1 MDAPEV
7 GAVRTLDDLALELR
21 TLREA
26 AGSPSYADIA
36 RGVARVRQARGVPE
50 VEARPGRTTVY
61 DVFRDGRRRVDA
73 ELVVDIVR
81 ALGAEEEQV
90 ARWAAACRAA
100 RTPGPRT
107 EPEPGPAP
115 APEPAPEPAAAPAP
129 GSPLPITPPVRR
141 VGLVVTICVLVNL
154 LGRGVVELLGIP
166 LHLDM
171 VGTAIVAVLAGP
183 WWGALVGASTNVAGV
198 PISGP
203 ESLPFA
209 LVNVAGALCWG
220 YGVRRLGL
228 GRTIGRFLL
237 LSVGVALVCTA
248 VAVPILEVLY
258 GGSTGHGANAA
269 ALSFATVG
277 RGFVVAV
284 LSANLVISLADKLI
298 SGFVALAVLDAVRQR
313 DASPR

>member
-1 MDAPEV
+1 MDTP
-7 GAVRTLDDLALELR
+7 GTGDVRTLDDLARGLR
-21 TLREA
+21 ALREE

-36 RGVARVRQARGVPE
+36 RGVARVRQARGMPE
-50 VEARPGRTTVY
+50 DAARPGRTTVY

-73 ELVVDIVR
+73 DLVVDIVR
-81 ALGAEEEQV
+81 ALGAGEEQV
-90 ARWAAACRAA
+90 ARWAAVCRTA
-100 RTPGPRT
+100 RAQPPPPVSDAPPDAGPEAPRET
-107 EPEPGPAP
+107 GSEPEVRPA
-115 APEPAPEPAAAPAP
+115 
-129 GSPLPITPPVRR
+129 SPVLRR
-141 VGLVVTICVLVNL
+141 VGLVVAACVVVNL
-154 LGRGVVELLGIP
+154 LGRSVVELLGIP

-171 VGTAIVAVLAGP
+171 VGTAVAAVLAGP
-183 WWGALVGASTNVAGV
+183 WWGALVGAATNVAGV

-220 YGVRRLGL
+220 YGVRRFGM

-237 LSVGVALVCTA
+237 LSVVVALVCTA
-248 VAVPILEVLY
+248 VAVPILQLLY

-284 LSANLVISLADKLI
+284 LSANLVISLADKVI
-298 SGFVALAVLDAVRQR
+298 SGFVALAVLDAVRHR
-313 DASPR
+313 GIAPAG